1 MPPPKPLRGFSF
13 FGRGGDSAN
22 SRGGSKAVPPPSLNL
37 QTDRDVYK
45 PGDPVVVTIEI
56 RNNSPS
62 SGLGMNNGAT
72 TSSSS
77 SGNSDAAES
86 SLLIER
92 LAFEIKGI
100 EKLDTQWFTTQKS
113 SPDLKQRRGRIFA
126 FKSSVALRFD
136 SNSIRHLIG
145 LVSFVSNSIRHLI
158 GLVSFAWSADTSCE
172 YVFMDCSATSLVSNQ
187 IINCGATKT
196 YLPGFEL
203 RVKPLKHEEDKVA
216 KGGERF
222 GFAFR
227 GFKLMD
233 SKSLVPFGW
242 VQILCELFYQA
253 LYHHLTG
260 VLQFD
265 ICIILDACYPA
276 NLWYWRMDT
285 LMKNRVLILPSWKLE
300 FHCKS
305 GSLKQPMAYQ
315 LKKAGV
321 MSFLPL
327 FLGIVPAST
336 VVLDIYWKEMDGD
349 SDWATPNETYDGV
362 EEGYE
367 SSRDEIS
374 SVSSYNPTKENLHTA
389 FGSSLSL
396 QSSVGRFSNPDASY
410 LKERT
415 SIHSYMP
422 LPQLS
427 VAEVLYDSGGD
438 ILTPRKSSATGSP
451 SQQLKHSKSLPTDD
465 DLRVAS
471 VPGAVEPLAC
481 NSFPAAENFI
491 RGRSYN
497 IRLDDQVLLRFS
509 PKSSDSSYYFSD
521 MIGGTLTFFNEE
533 GSRRCLELSI
543 TLELSETIN
552 RRFVH
557 PSRRHSPTITKV
569 SGGTPEDGS
578 CFIEYARRLALNSLG
593 LRTRHRVQSDHHEV
607 VADLLQT
614 SFLFS
619 IPMDG
624 PMSFSTPRISVQW
637 ALRFE
642 FFTTPKNVDWTR
654 FEHPLLIEGRDK
666 CEWVLPITVHAPP
679 VGTPGIHTRSEKPV
693 TLEPLWLRT

>member
-1 MPPPKPLRGFSF
+1 MKF
-13 FGRGGDSAN
+13 
-22 SRGGSKAVPPPSLNL
+22 V
-37 QTDRDVYK
+37 VY
-45 PGDPVVVTIEI
+45 
-56 RNNSPS
+56 R
-62 SGLGMNNGAT
+62 
-72 TSSSS
+72 
-77 SGNSDAAES
+77 
-86 SLLIER
+86 
-92 LAFEIKGI
+92 
-100 EKLDTQWFTTQKS
+100 
-113 SPDLKQRRGRIFA
+113 
-126 FKSSVALRFD
+126 
-136 SNSIRHLIG
+136 
-145 LVSFVSNSIRHLI
+145 
-158 GLVSFAWSADTSCE
+158 
-172 YVFMDCSATSLVSNQ
+172 
-187 IINCGATKT
+187 
-196 YLPGFEL
+196 
-203 RVKPLKHEEDKVA
+203 
-216 KGGERF
+216 
-222 GFAFR
+222 
-227 GFKLMD
+227 
-233 SKSLVPFGW
+233 
-242 VQILCELFYQA
+242 
-253 LYHHLTG
+253 
-260 VLQFD
+260 
-265 ICIILDACYPA
+265 
-276 NLWYWRMDT
+276 
-285 LMKNRVLILPSWKLE
+285 KLE

-438 ILTPRKSSATGSP
+438 ILTPRKSSAMGSP

-471 VPGAVEPLAC
+471 VPGAVEPLA
-481 NSFPAAENFI
+481 SENFI

-543 TLELSETIN
+543 TLEMSETIN

-557 PSRRHSPTITKV
+557 PSRRHSPTITK
-569 SGGTPEDGS
+569 
-578 CFIEYARRLALNSLG
+578 
-593 LRTRHRVQSDHHEV
+593 VQSDHHEV